1 MRAANIRRSSDL
13 MVHNLD
19 SNLKRLALVCQ
30 HFYPEMTS
38 TGLLMTELA
47 LRLQEMG
54 WEITV
59 YCDRPAYA
67 VGSDEVLPSS
77 TTYQGIRIERV
88 AALGAHRKGMV
99 SRAVRAISYLTSTL
113 GKLVRDRG
121 RYDGLLTT
129 TNPPF
134 AGLVGWCMAAWYGK
148 PYVQLVHDVYPDI
161 AVRLGVLKQGGVLAR
176 LWEQMSRVMLNR
188 AAGTIVIGDDMAE
201 VVRQKL
207 NRDSWNAMH
216 MIPNWSNEAGV
227 QPVRRSDNP
236 FRRKHEIGNQVLV
249 QYAGRHGATHNL
261 EPLIHA
267 AEKMTDQPVVFQF
280 VGEGAKKEKLQRMAQ
295 ERALDNVMFLPYQ
308 PLDELD
314 TVLSAADLA
323 VVCLESKFTG
333 LSVPSK
339 TYGIM
344 AGGTPILGFLDTES
358 EIGRTIQENECGV
371 VLEGAT
377 GDQVARL
384 LQHLLQEPGQLE
396 GMGERGR
403 QVFEAKYTLGHAAA
417 RYDQVLQQHIY
428 GVAGP
433 SLSAS
438 NDFYP
443 RRTEEASWDVQL

>member
-1 MRAANIRRSSDL
+1 
-13 MVHNLD
+13 
-19 SNLKRLALVCQ
+19 
-30 HFYPEMTS
+30 
-38 TGLLMTELA
+38 MTELA

-59 YCDRPAYA
+59 YCDRPAYT
-67 VGSDEVLPSS
+67 VGDDETLPARM
-77 TTYQGIRIERV
+77 TYQGILIKRV
-88 AALGAHRKGMV
+88 SAVGAHRKGMV
-99 SRAVRAISYLTSTL
+99 SRGIRAVSYLTSTL
-113 GKLVRDRG
+113 GKLVRDRD

-134 AGLVGWCMAAWYGK
+134 AGIVGWCMSAWYGK

-161 AVRLGVLKQGGVLAR
+161 AVRLGVLKKGGVLTR
-176 LWEQMSRVMLNR
+176 LWEQLSRVTLNR

-201 VVRQKL
+201 VVREKL
-207 NRDSWNAMH
+207 NCDSWNAMH
-216 MIPNWSNEAGV
+216 MIPNWSNEAAV
-227 QPVRRSDNP
+227 KPIKRDDNP
-236 FRRKHEIGNQVLV
+236 FRRKHEIGSQMLV

-280 VGEGAKKEKLQRMAQ
+280 VGEGAKKEKLQRMVQ

-344 AGGTPILGFLDTES
+344 AGGTPILGFLDAES
-358 EIGRTIQENECGV
+358 EIGRTIRENECGA
-371 VLEGAT
+371 VLEDPT
-377 GDQVARL
+377 GEQVAGLLQRL
-384 LQHLLQEPGQLE
+384 LREPGKLKT
-396 GMGERGR
+396 MGARGR
-403 QVFEAKYTLGHAAA
+403 QAFEAKYTLSHAAG

-428 GVAGP
+428 GVASP

-438 NDFYP
+438 NDFYL
-443 RRTEEASWDVQL
+443 RCTEEAGQNVRL